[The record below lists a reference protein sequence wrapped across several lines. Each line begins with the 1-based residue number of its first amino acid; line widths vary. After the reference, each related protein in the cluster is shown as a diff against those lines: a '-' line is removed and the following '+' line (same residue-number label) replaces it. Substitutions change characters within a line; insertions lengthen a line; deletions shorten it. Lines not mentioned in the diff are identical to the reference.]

1 MTKVNA
7 LKIRNQFGEVLELL
21 EKEKEPIFIEKRK
34 QIRAVLISYE
44 DFKNRFID
52 KQAEAEKKRFIE
64 QIKSHAESSL
74 IEETSL
80 QTLRKLRGYAE

>member
-7 LKIRNQFGEVLELL
+7 LKIRNQFGEVLDLL
-21 EKEKEPIFIEKRK
+21 EKEKEPVLIEKRK

-52 KQAEAEKKRFIE
+52 KQAEEEKKRFIE
-64 QIKSHAESSL
+64 QIRSHTEPSV
-74 IEETSL
+74 IEETSI
-80 QTLRKLRGYAE
+80 QTLRRLRGYTE